1 MAAADDAHLLER
13 LLKGEQRAYKE
24 LVTTYQSAMRAVA
37 YAIVGQR
44 HADEVVQDAW
54 LSVVRNLAKFEG
66 RSSLKTWLLTIT
78 ANAAKGRY
86 KQNRREVLLDDL
98 PSPHGTIGDERFV
111 PDDGHWAVAPYAWH
125 QDTPEALLTEDE
137 LRKCLEHTLLSLSE
151 LQSSVLVLRERQGLE
166 LEEICNL
173 LTLSLS
179 NVRVLLHRARLK
191 VFATVE
197 EAPVILDTYANT
209 SSAGS
214 VIAFHT
220 YQDDLPKGAV
230 AVLSSFGA
238 GYSIGSVILR
248 KR

>member
-78 ANAAKGRY
+78 ANSAKSRY

-98 PSPHGTIGDERFV
+98 PSPHGTVDDERFSS
-111 PDDGHWAVAPYAWH
+111 DGHWLLAPYSWH
-125 QDTPEALLTEDE
+125 QDSPDALLSEDE
-137 LRKCLEHTLLSLSE
+137 LRECLEQTLLSLPQ

-166 LEEICNL
+166 LEEICNIL
-173 LTLSLS
+173 EISLS
-179 NVRVLLHRARLK
+179 NVRVLIHRARLK

-197 EAPVILDTYANT
+197 HFEET
-209 SSAGS
+209 GEC
-214 VIAFHT
+214 
-220 YQDDLPKGAV
+220 
-230 AVLSSFGA
+230 
-238 GYSIGSVILR
+238 
-248 KR
+248 